1 MQVGSTR
8 KSGALLSAPC
18 CMAVWAQAGSHH
30 LWPHRWTGSAGW
42 GPYLLPIWKDL
53 RARAE
58 RCRQKLLFQDRDGK
72 HSCGD

>member
-8 KSGALLSAPC
+8 KSGALLSAPRC
-18 CMAVWAQAGSHH
+18 VAVWTQAGSHR

-42 GPYLLPIWKDL
+42 GPYLLLIWKDL

-58 RCRQKLLFQDRDGK
+58 RCRQKLLFQGREGLD
-72 HSCGD
+72 